1 MIFKTD
7 KSEILDYLQDA
18 SNFRGDCEGVY
29 FPENETE
36 VSNILKEC
44 NASGKRVTISGNGT
58 GLTGGR
64 VPENGV
70 VISTSRMNSLVE
82 INEDEMYAIVQPG
95 AVLRDFQEAVESKGL
110 FYPPDPTERDCFIGA
125 TVANNS
131 SGAKTFKYGPTRDY
145 VLALKV
151 ILANG
156 DSVTLERGK
165 MIAENHKLTLST
177 DSGKRIDLQV
187 PEYDMPATK
196 NSAGYYSKP
205 DVDAIDLFIGSE
217 GTLGVITEIKLKL
230 LKLPTNVLSSIIFF
244 DIEAN
249 AFDFVLET
257 STVSGNNRA
266 ANKNDA
272 INALGIE
279 FFDANALEFM
289 KEDYPQIPAGTQ
301 AAIWFEQEITN
312 ETEEPVLDQWM
323 ELIEKHGGDLE
334 TAWIATNEADRN
346 HFKDFR
352 HAVAWKVTEY
362 LARENVRKVGTDTAV
377 PGESFV
383 DYYKYMTNLVS
394 QNGLDYVCYGHA
406 GNSHLHL
413 NMLPKDEG
421 EYNKAK
427 SLYGEIC
434 AKAIELKG
442 TISAEH
448 GIGKLKRNYLSLM
461 YSDDHIKQM
470 SQIKK
475 QLDPALIL
483 GIGNMIDPKY
493 FNNSELN

>member
-18 SNFRGDCEGVY
+18 SNFQGDCEGVY
-29 FPENETE
+29 FAENEKD
-36 VSNILKEC
+36 VSEIIKEC
-44 NASGKRVTISGNGT
+44 NASGKHVTISGNGT

-70 VISTSRMNSLVE
+70 VISTSRMNSIIE

-95 AVLRDFQEAVESKGL
+95 VVLRDFQEAVESKGL
-110 FYPPDPTERDCFIGA
+110 FYPPDPTERDCFVGA

-145 VLALKV
+145 VLAIKV
-151 ILANG
+151 ILVDG
-156 DSVTLERGK
+156 ESLTLERGK
-165 MIAENHKLTLST
+165 LFAKNYKLTLST
-177 DSGKRIDLQV
+177 DSGNKIDLQV
-187 PEYDMPATK
+187 PEYNMPATK

-230 LKLPTNVLSSIIFF
+230 LKLPDNVLSSIIFF
-244 DIEAN
+244 NDESN
-249 AFDFVLET
+249 AFGFILET
-257 STVSGNNRA
+257 SEVSGNNRE
-266 ANKNDA
+266 ANKNDG

-279 FFDANALEFM
+279 FFDANALKFM
-289 KEDYPQIPAGTQ
+289 IDDYPQIPSDTQ
-301 AAIWFEQEITN
+301 AAIWFEQEISDD
-312 ETEEPVLDQWM
+312 TEEQVLEEWM
-323 ELIEKHGGDLE
+323 EQIEKHGGDLE
-334 TAWIATNEADRN
+334 TAWMATNEADRN

-377 PGESFV
+377 PREAFV
-383 DYYKYMTNLVS
+383 NYYKYMTNLVS
-394 QNGLDYVCYGHA
+394 QSGLNYVCYGHA

-413 NMLPKDEG
+413 NMLPKDEE
-421 EYNKAK
+421 EYKKAK
-427 SLYGEIC
+427 SLYGKIC
-434 AKAIELKG
+434 AKAVELNG

-448 GIGKLKRNYLSLM
+448 GIGKLKRNYLGLM
-461 YSDDHIKQM
+461 YSEDHIKQM
-470 SQIKK
+470 AKFKK
-475 QLDPALIL
+475 QLDPTLIL

-493 FNNSELN
+493 FDNND